1 MHTARAPI
9 ELAPTVNNQ
18 LNRHPRHRVVHVDLG
33 KRDGNV
39 SSLNNLR
46 VYASDPIPASAYE
59 AVTDN
64 LASKSFLL
72 HLSKVGGTQS
82 QEVPLVSSMFDSPNA
97 RLGVL
102 AKALAA
108 SRARASWNARLA
120 HWERPA
126 SDSEEAQIQRAARMV
141 RNAISSN
148 VWLSAELV
156 TIEPQGSYHNNTNVR
171 QEADMDLRA
180 MHPLIRAECG
190 PGVIEEDAY
199 RSADLIASPR
209 SLRSVADDIRA
220 ELSNSLV
227 RAFGKASVTVG
238 TKAIRIDKRIGCR
251 ADVDIVPAFG
261 YRWITRNVATRRI
274 SVAEGIAILG
284 IDGSWTYNFP
294 AQHTSNGIDKRTRTK
309 LRFKKVVR
317 SLKRLRDELV
327 ELEIIDKKRAPSFLI
342 ECLAYW
348 AGDDCY
354 LNDADDRYERLL
366 RVLKR
371 LETLL
376 NDPDHFITVTEINH
390 IKWLFHET
398 QPWTATDALTF
409 VLTAKTRLES

>member
-1 MHTARAPI
+1 M
-9 ELAPTVNNQ
+9 
-18 LNRHPRHRVVHVDLG
+18 
-33 KRDGNV
+33 
-39 SSLNNLR
+39 
-46 VYASDPIPASAYE
+46 
-59 AVTDN
+59 
-64 LASKSFLL
+64 
-72 HLSKVGGTQS
+72 
-82 QEVPLVSSMFDSPNA
+82 SSMFDSPNT

-108 SRARASWNARLA
+108 SRARASWNARLE

-141 RNAISSN
+141 RNAIASN
-148 VWLSAELV
+148 AWLTVERV

-180 MHPLIRAECG
+180 MHPLLKAEYG
-190 PGVIEEDAY
+190 QGVIEEYADI
-199 RSADLIASPR
+199 SANLITAPR
-209 SLRSVADDIRA
+209 SLRSVADEMRA

-227 RAFGKASVTVG
+227 KAFGRASVTVG
-238 TKAIRIDKRIGCR
+238 TKAIRVDKRIGCR

-261 YRWITRNVATRRI
+261 YRWITWNAATRRFN
-274 SVAEGIAILG
+274 VAEGIAILG
-284 IDGSWTYNFP
+284 IDGSWTRNFP
-294 AQHTSNGIDKRTRTK
+294 LQHTSNGIDKRTRTK
-309 LRFKKVVR
+309 LRFKKIVR

-327 ELEIIDKKRAPSFLI
+327 ELEILDKKRAPSFLV

-371 LETLL
+371 LEALL
-376 NDPDHFITVTEINH
+376 NDPNHLTTATEINH
-390 IKWLFHET
+390 IKRLFHET

-409 VLTAKTRLES
+409 VLTAKKRLES